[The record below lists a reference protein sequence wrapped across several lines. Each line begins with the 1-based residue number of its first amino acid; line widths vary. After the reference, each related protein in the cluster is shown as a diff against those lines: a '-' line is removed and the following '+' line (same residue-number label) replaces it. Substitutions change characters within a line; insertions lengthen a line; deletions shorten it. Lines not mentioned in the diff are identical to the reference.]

1 MDKNTTPFGE
11 SEKRQSV
18 TKKIFELAKPKS
30 YRFFYQHLISNACK
44 YNTNNGFIKIT
55 LKENIVTI
63 QNDSYGI
70 KHPNRIFD
78 RFYKENERGLGIG
91 LHIVERL
98 CQELKIDKHLHINN
112 NIFSITLNF
121 N

>member
-1 MDKNTTPFGE
+1 VIYN
-11 SEKRQSV
+11 
-18 TKKIFELAKPKS
+18 
-30 YRFFYQHLISNACK
+30 LISNSCK

-55 LKENIVTI
+55 LKDAVVTI

-91 LHIVERL
+91 LHIVDRL
-98 CQELKIDKHLHINN
+98 CYELKIDKHLQVQN
-112 NIFSITLNF
+112 NIVTITLDF
-121 N
+121 HLVTLQ